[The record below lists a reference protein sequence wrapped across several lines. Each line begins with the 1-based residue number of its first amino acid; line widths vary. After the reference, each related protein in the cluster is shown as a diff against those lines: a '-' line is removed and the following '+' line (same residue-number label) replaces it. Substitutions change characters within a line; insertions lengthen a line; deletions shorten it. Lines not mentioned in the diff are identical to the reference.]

1 MRPGGLVQ
9 SFWFNQFLVQSFVPN
24 MRRMVNEA
32 ERGKLLSQ
40 EFGKGVA
47 GGHPESPREP
57 GSQFD
62 VSLALIAISEYSA

>member
-1 MRPGGLVQ
+1 
-9 SFWFNQFLVQSFVPN
+9 

-32 ERGKLLSQ
+32 ERGKLLAQ

-47 GGHPESPREP
+47 GAILNPPGEP

-62 VSLALIAISEYSA
+62 VSLALIAISKYSV

>member
-1 MRPGGLVQ
+1 
-9 SFWFNQFLVQSFVPN
+9 
-24 MRRMVNEA
+24 MRRIVNEA
-32 ERGKLLSQ
+32 ERDKLLAQ

-62 VSLALIAISEYSA
+62 VSLTLIAISKYSA